1 MEARMG
7 RMALVTAVLIAL
19 VTTPVAAAVPTFK
32 TTRLYSE
39 AEFAAAIKPYTDAI
53 ARNANDADA
62 YRWLGVAYF
71 HLYRL
76 YKYGFAPFAGGYG
89 TRAVESLERSVQLNP
104 EPAVML
110 TLAEVYMT
118 MGSLGNYNGLT
129 DRLIGLATPLPPK

>member
-1 MEARMG
+1 MG
-7 RMALVTAVLIAL
+7 RTALITTVLIAL
-19 VTTPVAAAVPTFK
+19 VATSGAAAVPAFK

-62 YRWLGVAYF
+62 HRWLGVAYF

-76 YKYGFAPFAGGYG
+76 YRDGFAPFASGYG
-89 TRAVESLERSVQLNP
+89 SKAVESLERSVQLKP

-110 TLAEVYMT
+110 TLAELYIT
-118 MGSLGNYNGLT
+118 IGGLDKYSALT
-129 DRLIGLATPLPPK
+129 DRLIGLATPIPPK